1 MVDQVCRRRWN
12 DLRYDRNL
20 HRSLAGD
27 VAIPKHDVVRIDE
40 ARNHEE
46 RLAAP
51 ACLTRT
57 FTQPPNA
64 LARDEEIVL
73 NAAARG
79 AADIPTCTEHVEA
92 VGLGGRAVVD
102 RRPGIENFF
111 VHFELAEISGLVAE
125 SFEHRS
131 HIRQVRA

>member
-1 MVDQVCRRRWN
+1 MLHISTRFVGIVPDQPFQPLLYSKSAPGMPGALPLVDQVCRRRWN

-73 NAAARG
+73 KAAARG
-79 AADIPTCTEHVEA
+79 AADIPTCTA
-92 VGLGGRAVVD
+92 
-102 RRPGIENFF
+102 
-111 VHFELAEISGLVAE
+111 
-125 SFEHRS
+125 
-131 HIRQVRA
+131 